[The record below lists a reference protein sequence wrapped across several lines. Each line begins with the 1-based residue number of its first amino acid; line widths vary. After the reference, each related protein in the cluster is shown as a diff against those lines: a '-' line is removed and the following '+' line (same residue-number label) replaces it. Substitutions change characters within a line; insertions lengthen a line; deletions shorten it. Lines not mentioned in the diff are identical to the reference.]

1 MPLESMYL
9 TPARLSR
16 TFFLPW
22 SAKFLIESR
31 RATLPSPI
39 RTSPLK
45 SRMVTSPACRSFKSS
60 SAIAFSVQR
69 FRTCLFE
76 AVECLGFAFVHVEDS
91 QELRYGQQILQ
102 FLREIEQL
110 E

>member
-1 MPLESMYL
+1 MYFTPL
-9 TPARLSR
+9 RFNK

-22 SAKFLIESR
+22 SASFRMESR
-31 RATLPSPI
+31 REILPSPI
-39 RTSPLK
+39 RTSPLR
-45 SRMVTSPACRSFKSS
+45 SRMVTSPACRSFTSS